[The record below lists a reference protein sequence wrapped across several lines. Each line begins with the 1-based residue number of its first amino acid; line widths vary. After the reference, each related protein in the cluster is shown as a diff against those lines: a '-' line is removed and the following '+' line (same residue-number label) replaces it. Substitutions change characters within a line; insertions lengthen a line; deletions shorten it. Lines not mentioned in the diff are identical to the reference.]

1 MKNCR
6 VHIVAACLVVW
17 GAGCITR
24 VERVVYVDRA
34 TGERSDCRP
43 APMIERTIEVTGSG
57 GLIASVGYGSVSIQ
71 ADASATQIK
80 GTVVVA
86 EEVADDAKVELLPM
100 GLVLT
105 SKSGKSVMIKKAA
118 FIVPPTTQVLVNS
131 GQGDLAVSG
140 LRTVA
145 KLNAAATSGAVTIS
159 DCREIGAIDVASSY
173 GKLQVLQAS
182 ATTIAVKSGQG
193 DMVVQDVQGLG
204 ASTSLSAKATSGAIS
219 LTNCSGFDSIS
230 AATSYGR
237 LTASNVGKPKLLEL
251 FSGQGDMTVRD
262 VTGSGSATLEAKATS
277 GALTF
282 ERCTGFE
289 VVEGQTSY
297 GRVKVAAVTPVNRM
311 VLKSGQ
317 GDTTV
322 SGVVASGTKSSLTV
336 AATSGAITISEC
348 PGFATLGATTSY
360 GRVTVKDLDA
370 VGAMTVSSGQGDASV
385 EAIKSADGVSI
396 VATSGSVS
404 AARMACKGKMA
415 MKAGYGNV
423 SLDNCEA
430 AEADLQS
437 TQGEIKLHSSKLGK
451 MSMKGKV
458 ANVDWTNV
466 TIGR

>member
-1 MKNCR
+1 MKNGL
-6 VHIVAACLVVW
+6 VHVVAACLVVW

-24 VERVVYVDRA
+24 VERIVYVDRT
-34 TGERSDCRP
+34 TGERSDQRP

-57 GLIASVGYGSVSIQ
+57 GLIAAVAYGSVSVQ

-86 EEVADDAKVELLPM
+86 EEVADDAKVELLPT
-100 GLVLT
+100 GLVLS
-105 SKSGKSVMIKKAA
+105 SKSGKSVMIKKAS
-118 FIVPPTTQVLVNS
+118 FIVPPATPVAASS

-140 LRTVA
+140 LRTVP

-173 GKLQVLQAS
+173 GKVQVLQTS
-182 ATTIAVKSGQG
+182 ATSIAVKSGQG

-219 LTNCSGFDSIS
+219 LTKCTGFESIS

-237 LTASNVGKPKLLEL
+237 LTASSVGKPKLLEL
-251 FSGQGDMTVRD
+251 SSGQGDMTVRD
-262 VTGSGSATLEAKATS
+262 ATGNGSATLSARASS
-277 GALTF
+277 GALIF

-322 SGVVASGTKSSLTV
+322 SGVVASGEKSSLTV
-336 AATSGAITISEC
+336 SATSGAITISAC
-348 PGFATLGATTSY
+348 PGFATMGATTSY

-396 VATSGSVS
+396 ATTSGSVS
-404 AARMACKGKMA
+404 AARMTCKGKLA
-415 MKAGYGNV
+415 MKAGYGDV

-437 TQGEIKLHSSKLGK
+437 TRGEIKLHSSKLGK
-451 MSMKGKV
+451 MSIKGKV

-466 TIGR
+466 TIGK